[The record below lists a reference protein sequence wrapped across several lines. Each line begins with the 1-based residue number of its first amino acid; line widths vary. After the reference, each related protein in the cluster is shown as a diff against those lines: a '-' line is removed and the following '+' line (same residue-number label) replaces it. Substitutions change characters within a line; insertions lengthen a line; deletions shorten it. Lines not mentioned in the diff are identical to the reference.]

1 MSEVSIDFGTS
12 NTVIARY
19 NETRERAETLGV
31 PGIGSE
37 LRYRLKSGAE
47 EHSVWVIPSVIHY
60 AEKETLI
67 GDQVISRGLAEH
79 PDTIRWMKRAIAH
92 GNSRRAST
100 AQGHK
105 SAAEAGEEF
114 LKLALNYASD
124 RISFAED
131 SFTFTVP
138 VEAFENFQDWIWR
151 VAESL
156 GIRKLRVL
164 DEPTACVF
172 GYHGAA
178 RQDDRFLVFDFGGG
192 TLDVSAVWL
201 DMKEQSGRKAVQLGQ
216 AGCDLGGM
224 DIDKWLFDD
233 FCARHAIS
241 DADKR
246 DLENLIL
253 RHAEEVK
260 VTLSDPANTEAELS
274 LLNDLGRVPRLLQTT
289 YRRSCPDCER
299 GRVGR
304 HDAPGEAC
312 LGCIFVEKSFLK
324 QVRETIE
331 RALENAALKSMRRSE
346 LTRVLVTGGT
356 SLIPAVRGL
365 LGEMFA
371 GKVEFDHP
379 FDCVVRGACRGI
391 VTTVLQH
398 DYAIESYNREQQRF
412 EFKPLF
418 KIGTEFPTKPD
429 AIRFWCN
436 GATDGMTR
444 VGLLIYEVSRMKRRN
459 FDQSM
464 VDEAGRIRQAA
475 RITTDYEHICL
486 NPDNPTFVAVDP
498 AIMRERDKQ
507 RILCSF
513 EVDGNR
519 RLLVTATD
527 TLTGK
532 PLLVKHPVVRL

>member
-1 MSEVSIDFGTS
+1 MSEVAIDFGTS
-12 NTVIARY
+12 NTVLARY
-19 NETRERAETLGV
+19 NETTQQAETIRIPEISG
-31 PGIGSE
+31 E
-37 LRYRLKSGAE
+37 LRYRLTPGGA
-47 EHSVWVIPSVIHY
+47 EHSVWVIPSMIHY

-67 GDQVISRGLAEH
+67 GDQVVSRGLAEH
-79 PDTIRWMKRAIAH
+79 PDTMRWMKRSIAQ
-92 GNSRRAST
+92 GNSRRRRTS
-100 AQGHK
+100 QGHK
-105 SAAEAGEEF
+105 SPAEAGAEY
-114 LKLALNYASD
+114 LKQVLNYAAN
-124 RISFAED
+124 ILSFEND
-131 SFTFTVP
+131 TFTFTVP

-192 TLDVSAVWL
+192 TLDVSAVRL

-233 FCARHAIS
+233 FCIRHALS
-241 DADKR
+241 DADRR

-253 RHAEEVK
+253 RHAEAVK
-260 VTLSDPANTEAELS
+260 VALSDPAAEEAELS

-289 YRRSCPDCER
+289 YRRSCPECER

-304 HDAPGEAC
+304 HDVPGEAC
-312 LGCIFVEKSFLK
+312 LGCIFVEKGFLK

-346 LTRVLVTGGT
+346 LTRVLATGGT

-365 LGEMFA
+365 LAEMFA

-391 VTTVLQH
+391 VAPVLQH
-398 DYAIESYNREQQRF
+398 DYAIESYYREQQRF

-418 KIGTEFPTKPD
+418 KIGTEFPTPPD
-429 AIRFWCN
+429 TVRFWCN
-436 GATDGMTR
+436 GSTDGQTR

-459 FDQSM
+459 LDQSM
-464 VDEAGRIRQAA
+464 VDEAGRIHQAA
-475 RITTDYEHICL
+475 RVTTDYEHICL

-498 AIMRERDKQ
+498 AILRERDKQ
-507 RILCSF
+507 RILCTF